1 MDYRSFILLQIQHAT
16 HPTETT
22 ATKGVSI
29 IGDEEFGF
37 DSEDEDTENESE
49 AGDQDEGEEE
59 QDEEGQ
65 HETIT
70 NDVSEDDPLLP

>member
-1 MDYRSFILLQIQHAT
+1 MPHTPLRQLRPKEFA
-16 HPTETT
+16 
-22 ATKGVSI
+22 I

-37 DSEDEDTENESE
+37 DSDDEDTENESE
-49 AGDQDEGEEE
+49 SEDEEE
-59 QDEEGQ
+59 EEQDQDEEGQ

>member
-1 MDYRSFILLQIQHAT
+1 MPHTPLRQLRPKDFA
-16 HPTETT
+16 
-22 ATKGVSI
+22 I

-37 DSEDEDTENESE
+37 DSDDEDTENESE

-59 QDEEGQ
+59 QEEEGQ

-70 NDVSEDDPLLP
+70 NDVSEEDPLLPQ